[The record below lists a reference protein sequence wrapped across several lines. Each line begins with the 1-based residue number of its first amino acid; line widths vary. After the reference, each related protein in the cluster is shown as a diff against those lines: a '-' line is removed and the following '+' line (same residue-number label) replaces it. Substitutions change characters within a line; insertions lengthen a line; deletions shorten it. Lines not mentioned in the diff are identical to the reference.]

1 MFITFKILKLNLV
14 KVVKLDNNFKIAIQ
28 KDITILDTIGQIK
41 VKHNKIGQKKRK
53 KVARPVEGR
62 EKSKK

>member
-1 MFITFKILKLNLV
+1 M
-14 KVVKLDNNFKIAIQ
+14 KLDNNFKIAIQ

-41 VKHNKIGQKKRK
+41 IKHNKIGQNKRK

-62 EKSKK
+62 KKSTKYAFHKNSTLPRN

>member
-1 MFITFKILKLNLV
+1 M
-14 KVVKLDNNFKIAIQ
+14 KLDNNFKIAIQ
-28 KDITILDTIGQIK
+28 KDSTIRDTIGQIK
-41 VKHNKIGQKKRK
+41 IKHNKIGQNKRK